1 MRISSFSFSKRRSC
15 SIEFRLLFWQ
25 NSEVLQQKNKRHL
38 RVEVLNVLSHHFDI
52 EFIIHA
58 LIAEACGNGLVKRG
72 EEIRSHLCNAL
83 LYSHEF
89 SKGNFS
95 FSKIKEDKCH
105 PFRSGKE
112 FEKSIQISF
121 IDQLQLQNSSITKLC
136 AETSSRKLWFAKC
149 GEKSWCV
156 FACFFL
162 ARRRV
167 PYFSP
172 SEKSSLDEELLYI

>member
-1 MRISSFSFSKRRSC
+1 M
-15 SIEFRLLFWQ
+15 
-25 NSEVLQQKNKRHL
+25 LQQKNKGHL

-72 EEIRSHLCNAL
+72 GEIRSHLCNAL

-105 PFRSGKE
+105 PFRSGKISE
-112 FEKSIQISF
+112 FEKSI
-121 IDQLQLQNSSITKLC
+121 
-136 AETSSRKLWFAKC
+136 
-149 GEKSWCV
+149 
-156 FACFFL
+156 
-162 ARRRV
+162 
-167 PYFSP
+167 
-172 SEKSSLDEELLYI
+172 